1 MFELFALVGGFWF
14 FLFVIAIFA
23 CGIWSAEYDNMFGGT
38 FTLLALAAGAQ
49 FLFGIP
55 VYQTIL
61 ANPLLLVVGV
71 VAYIGVGL
79 AYAVMYRYADYL
91 RFRADHIK
99 MKWGEFQIEYKK
111 TNDLD
116 DSVPTRDE
124 FRKSYQYREYTPS
137 SNADRIAAWV
147 MMWPWAV
154 FWDLSHKPLRWVYN
168 NMYSLAGKA
177 LDRVGAKVSDKI
189 LDKKT

>member
-1 MFELFALVGGFWF
+1 MFELFALIGGFWF
-14 FLFVIAIFA
+14 FLFLIAVFA

-38 FTLLALAAGAQ
+38 FTLVAFAVGAQ
-49 FLFGIP
+49 LFGVP
-55 VYQTIL
+55 VFATIL

-79 AYAVMYRYADYL
+79 AYGVMYRYADYL
-91 RFRADHIK
+91 RFRAAHIK

-124 FRKSYQYREYTPS
+124 FRKSYQYREFTPS

-154 FWDLSHKPLRWVYN
+154 VWDLCHKPLRWAYN

-177 LDRVGAKVSDKI
+177 LDRVGEKVSNKI
-189 LDKKT
+189 LDKK